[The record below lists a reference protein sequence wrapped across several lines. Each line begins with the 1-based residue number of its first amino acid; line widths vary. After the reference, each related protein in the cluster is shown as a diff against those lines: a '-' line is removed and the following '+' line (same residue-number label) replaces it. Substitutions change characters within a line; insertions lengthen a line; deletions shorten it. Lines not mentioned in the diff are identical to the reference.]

1 MSLPHE
7 ALAVPEEQRERV
19 RAALIELRRTGAKV
33 TLAAVQKASGVKRQ
47 LVSKLLGLHRDG
59 RLSLDAPW
67 TDAPAPAAP
76 AQDGPSGDDELEGLA
91 LAVESADS
99 PRLLS
104 EAAGRVAALALRGR
118 LNPAIARVL
127 RDLIQERRR
136 GVAEAREVE
145 APPDDGMRIARASE
159 GAMKL
164 VRAFDSMVNGWR
176 REWLLLAAAEHL
188 EADVLEFPNEDQGG
202 TPDKDQGS
210 RLARWG
216 LDETCNPVEGAAW
229 PACLGRPQVPP
240 AVRL

>member
-7 ALAVPEEQRERV
+7 ALAVPAEQRERV
-19 RAALIELRRTGAKV
+19 RAALLELRRTGGKV
-33 TLAAVQKASGVKRQ
+33 TLSALQRQSGVKRQ
-47 LVSKLLGLHRDG
+47 LVSTLLALHREG
-59 RLSLDAPW
+59 RLSLDVPW
-67 TDAPAPAAP
+67 TDAPPAPAP
-76 AQDGPSGDDELEGLA
+76 AQGADDELEALA

-136 GVAEAREVE
+136 GVAEARDVE
-145 APPDDGMRIARASE
+145 TPPDDGLRIARASE
-159 GAMKL
+159 AAMKL

-188 EADVLEFPNEDQGG
+188 EADAVEFPNEDHGG
-202 TPDKDQGS
+202 AGGERSAD

-216 LDETCNPVEGAAW
+216 LDETCNPAEGTPW
-229 PACLGRPQVPP
+229 PAWLPRPQVPP
-240 AVRL
+240 PVRL